1 MKTLCTLL
9 LALGTLCSIQAQ
21 ERKVNQPPFI
31 VRNTSTVEINQITL
45 SDTATV
51 LDIKAYYR
59 PHNWIRISGE
69 SYLLADNGKKY
80 PIRSGSGITL
90 DKEFWMPDSG
100 EATFSLIFPTLPAT
114 VKTIDFIESD
124 CEDCF
129 KVWGIS
135 LNGKLPELVLPEEVK
150 QKTNAVEI
158 LPAPQLTMGK
168 ATLSG
173 KLLDYKHNYQLNL
186 NAYLCELLTGNENEI
201 PIEIKEDG
209 SFCTAI
215 DLSAPTSLDLVMG
228 REKISTLFMTPG
240 EDTKIIIN
248 LREISRSQSKLL
260 KQNKPEGEKLYFS
273 GTMAQLNKTL
283 NSKWATEWEGKD
295 FLKEIYN
302 MSAEEYKA
310 YCLNKYQNRNSIIQN
325 AKELDNASRQLLLID
340 NKFQCTAALN
350 SINSNLMNAHI
361 YYSGLPEREAFKS
374 YKAPDLPINYY
385 DYIRTIGALNS
396 NEMLYYNGY
405 SRMLKYLG
413 YEIRVPLDGNMKD
426 IFSYIISSDRTSA
439 EDAAVIKA
447 YKDSIDAGKSA
458 KALAEKMQDLRKKY
472 DPLFMEYSKKVQE
485 AGMKVVTN
493 YMGTDKGLFF
503 DIRKAMKYAEKI
515 TDFRPL
521 TETDFQEIR
530 LMENPYYLEKLTS
543 MNNKLIE
550 TIEANKKK
558 TGFTINE
565 TGEVANEDLFASII
579 SKFRGKVML
588 VDFWATWCGPCQKA
602 MKDMKPMKEELA
614 DKDIVYLFI
623 AGENSPKETWE
634 NMISDIHGE
643 HYRLTNA
650 QWAYINKQF
659 SIQGVPTYMIIDKE
673 GGIKN
678 KFTGFPGVDTVKK
691 QLLELL

>member
-9 LALGTLCSIQAQ
+9 LVLGTLCSIQAQ

-31 VRNTSTVEINQITL
+31 ARNTSTVEINQITL

-59 PHNWIRISGE
+59 PHYWIRISGE
-69 SYLLADNGKKY
+69 SYLLADNGEKF
-80 PIRSGSGITL
+80 PIRSGNGITL

-124 CEDCF
+124 CEDCY
-129 KVWGIS
+129 KVWGIP
-135 LNGKLPELVLPEEVK
+135 LNGKLPELVLPEKVT
-150 QKTNAVEI
+150 QKTNAIET
-158 LPAPQLTMGK
+158 LPTPQLTMGK

-173 KLLDYKHNYQLNL
+173 KLLDYKPNYQLNL
-186 NAYLCELLTGNENEI
+186 NAYLCELLTGNESEI

-209 SFCTAI
+209 SFCTVI

-228 REKISTLFMTPG
+228 REKISTLFVAPG
-240 EDTKIIIN
+240 EETTVVIN

-260 KQNKPEGEKLYFS
+260 KQNQQEGEKLYFS

-283 NSKWATEWEGKD
+283 NSKWATEWKGKD
-295 FLKEIYN
+295 FLKDVYN

-310 YCLNKYQNRNSIIQN
+310 YCLNKYQDRNSTIQN

-340 NKFQCTAALN
+340 NKYQCIAALN
-350 SINSNLMNAHI
+350 SIDSNLMNAHI
-361 YYSGLPEREAFKS
+361 YYSGLPEREAYKS
-374 YKAPDLPINYY
+374 YKAPDLPADYY
-385 DYIRTIGALNS
+385 DYIRTIGAMNS
-396 NEMLYYNGY
+396 NEMLYCNGY

-426 IFSYIISSDRTSA
+426 IFSYVSSSDRTSA
-439 EDAAVIKA
+439 EDAAIIKA

-458 KALAEKMQDLRKKY
+458 KALSEKMQDLRKKY

-485 AGMKVVTN
+485 AGMKVVTD
-493 YMGTDKGLFF
+493 YMGTDKGFFF

-530 LMENPYYLEKLTS
+530 QMENPYYLEKLTS

-558 TGFTINE
+558 TGFTVNE

-579 SKFRGKVML
+579 SKFRGKVVL
-588 VDFWATWCGPCQKA
+588 VDFWATWCGPCQMA
-602 MKDMKPMKEELA
+602 MKNMKPMKEELA
-614 DKDIVYLFI
+614 GKDIVYLFI

-673 GGIKN
+673 GSIKN
-678 KFTGFPGVDTVKK
+678 KFTGFPGIDTVKK

>member
-1 MKTLCTLL
+1 
-9 LALGTLCSIQAQ
+9 
-21 ERKVNQPPFI
+21 
-31 VRNTSTVEINQITL
+31 
-45 SDTATV
+45 
-51 LDIKAYYR
+51 
-59 PHNWIRISGE
+59 
-69 SYLLADNGKKY
+69 
-80 PIRSGSGITL
+80 
-90 DKEFWMPDSG
+90 
-100 EATFSLIFPTLPAT
+100 
-114 VKTIDFIESD
+114 
-124 CEDCF
+124 
-129 KVWGIS
+129 
-135 LNGKLPELVLPEEVK
+135 
-150 QKTNAVEI
+150 
-158 LPAPQLTMGK
+158 
-168 ATLSG
+168 
-173 KLLDYKHNYQLNL
+173 
-186 NAYLCELLTGNENEI
+186 
-201 PIEIKEDG
+201 
-209 SFCTAI
+209 
-215 DLSAPTSLDLVMG
+215 
-228 REKISTLFMTPG
+228 
-240 EDTKIIIN
+240 
-248 LREISRSQSKLL
+248 
-260 KQNKPEGEKLYFS
+260 
-273 GTMAQLNKTL
+273 
-283 NSKWATEWEGKD
+283 
-295 FLKEIYN
+295 
-302 MSAEEYKA
+302 
-310 YCLNKYQNRNSIIQN
+310 
-325 AKELDNASRQLLLID
+325 
-340 NKFQCTAALN
+340 
-350 SINSNLMNAHI
+350 MNAHI

-396 NEMLYYNGY
+396 NEMLYCNGY

>member
-9 LALGTLCSIQAQ
+9 LALGTICSIQAQ

-129 KVWGIS
+129 KIWGIS

-325 AKELDNASRQLLLID
+325 AKEEIVNSRNELDQEIKERRGEVQRQETRLIQKEENLERRAENYEKKEENLNKREKELEEEQQKIENLRNQELKELQKIASLSREEAKHILLKEVEKDI
-340 NKFQCTAALN
+340 TAEKAA
-350 SINSNLMNAHI
+350 II
-361 YYSGLPEREAFKS
+361 REANQ
-374 YKAPDLPINYY
+374 KAKDDVKKNAKELLTYAVQKCAADHSQETTVSIVALPSDEMKVRI
-385 DYIRTIGALNS
+385 IGREGRN
-396 NEMLYYNGY
+396 
-405 SRMLKYLG
+405 
-413 YEIRVPLDGNMKD
+413 
-426 IFSYIISSDRTSA
+426 
-439 EDAAVIKA
+439 IKA
-447 YKDSIDAGKSA
+447 LETLTGVDLIIDDTPEAVVLSGF
-458 KALAEKMQDLRKKY
+458 
-472 DPLFMEYSKKVQE
+472 DPLRREV
-485 AGMKVVTN
+485 A
-493 YMGTDKGLFF
+493 
-503 DIRKAMKYAEKI
+503 KI
-515 TDFRPL
+515 A
-521 TETDFQEIR
+521 
-530 LMENPYYLEKLTS
+530 LEKLIEDGRIHPAKIEEVVEKAKQELEETIKEEGERAVLETGVIGLHPDIV
-543 MNNKLIE
+543 KLIGKLKYR
-550 TIEANKKK
+550 TSYGQNVLNHSIEVSNLAR
-558 TGFTINE
+558 IM
-565 TGEVANEDLFASII
+565 A
-579 SKFRGKVML
+579 
-588 VDFWATWCGPCQKA
+588 
-602 MKDMKPMKEELA
+602 EELGLDA
-614 DKDIVYLFI
+614 KLARRAGLLHDIGKALDHDMEGTHVEI
-623 AGENSPKETWE
+623 
-634 NMISDIHGE
+634 
-643 HYRLTNA
+643 
-650 QWAYINKQF
+650 
-659 SIQGVPTYMIIDKE
+659 GVEIL
-673 GGIKN
+673 
-678 KFTGFPGVDTVKK
+678 KK
-691 QLLELL
+691 YKHMER